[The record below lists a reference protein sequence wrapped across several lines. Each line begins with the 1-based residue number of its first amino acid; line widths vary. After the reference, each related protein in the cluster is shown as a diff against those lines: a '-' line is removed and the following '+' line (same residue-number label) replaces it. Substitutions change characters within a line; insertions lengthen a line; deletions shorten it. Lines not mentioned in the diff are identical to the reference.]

1 MATWKIEWKNVGPER
16 ADGTLVVEAQNLVK
30 AKVHAVRACRRH
42 LPSGS
47 IYLEAEGHY
56 RYLIIHDMD
65 ECGEVQLTCFTAR
78 PGGPSQRPQIQESE
92 ALR

>member
-1 MATWKIEWKNVGPER
+1 MATWKIKLENVGPDKAGE
-16 ADGTLVVEAQNLVK
+16 TFVVEAQNLVK

-56 RYLIIHDMD
+56 RYLVIHDMD
-65 ECGEVQLTCFTAR
+65 ECGVVQMTCLDAR
-78 PGGPSQRPQIQESE
+78 TGHRSQRPQVQASQS
-92 ALR
+92 LT